1 MNRFFTYL
9 IIFLISHH
17 WSYGQDYKEFR
28 DTNNAKESLRIAER
42 LMNKGKTDA
51 AIKQLKHTV
60 KIKKN
65 FAVAHRLLGKT
76 YLETGQYKK
85 AIKSFEESFEIDDK
99 LSRAALFECG
109 EAYFKLGDPELAMYF
124 FNRYEKMKDNNY
136 TNVKKESGLEVT
148 YDLMLEERKMNCEYV
163 LNLDKSMIIDE
174 PYNLGKNINSKYDEY
189 LPTITSDGSKLVF
202 TRKKKNTNE
211 DIYLSYRDGD
221 KWKKGKAY
229 GSSLNTVENEGMARF
244 EMHGKAFYFS
254 GCMREDT
261 EGGCD
266 IYKATLKDEEIIEV
280 SRLEGQLN
288 SHEWDSQPSVSCD
301 GTKMFFSSTR
311 KAGIGGGDIYLSS
324 LLPNGDWGIPTNLGS
339 MINTKGDEEAPFI
352 ANDGKTLYFTSTGH
366 PGQGD
371 GDLFVSRFE
380 NGIWTK
386 PENLGYPINST
397 GKEIGMYVQGNG
409 KTAFF
414 ASERIDG
421 TGGLDI
427 YTFELP
433 EELRPLPMVHL
444 EGYVTD
450 EETGEPIATTVKI
463 SNSEEKFI
471 AQSDETG
478 WFFLC
483 VPGNKGY
490 SFQINE
496 KGYDYFID
504 AQFLDAQDN
513 TSNNTIKLPLIPK
526 NNVKTVAVRKG
537 SPVREKRVQFFFEFD
552 SSDLTQKAE
561 VELKELSKLLKREK
575 DWKVE
580 VVGYADNSGS
590 ASYNKKLSER
600 RAKSI
605 VNFKKSRFCEKSYK
619 VSSSQRQK
627 ITLQLSFQN
636 PPQLASPSN
645 LPFYPSPESNNLS
658 PQKSS
663 PLLA

>member
-1 MNRFFTYL
+1 MNKFFTYL
-9 IIFLISHH
+9 IIFLLSHH
-17 WSYGQDYKEFR
+17 WSFGQGYKEFR

-42 LMNKGKTDA
+42 LMNKGKVDA
-51 AIKQLKHTV
+51 AIKQLEHTI

-76 YLETGQYKK
+76 YLETGQFKK
-85 AIKSFEESFEIDDK
+85 AIKAFEHSFEIDDK

-109 EAYFKLGDPELAMYF
+109 EAYFKLNDPELAMYF

-136 TNVKKESGLEVT
+136 TNVKKESGLEIT

-163 LNLDKSMIIDE
+163 FNLDKSMIIDE

-189 LPTITSDGSKLVF
+189 LPTITSDGKKLVF
-202 TRKKKNTNE
+202 TRKLKDVNE

-221 KWKKGKAY
+221 NWKKGKAY
-229 GSSLNTVENEGMARF
+229 GNSLNTDENEGMARF

-280 SRLEGQLN
+280 SRLEGNLN

-311 KAGIGGGDIYLSS
+311 KDGLGGGDIYLSS
-324 LLPNGDWGIPTNLGS
+324 LLPSGDWGIPSNLGS
-339 MINTKGDEEAPFI
+339 IINTKGDEEAPFI

-380 NGIWTK
+380 NGTWTK
-386 PENLGYPINST
+386 PQNLGYPINST

-414 ASERIDG
+414 ASERLTG

-433 EELRPLPMVHL
+433 EELRPIPMVHL
-444 EGYVTD
+444 EGFVTND
-450 EETGEPIATTVKI
+450 DTEEPIATTISI
-463 SNSEEKFI
+463 SNSDEKFT

-526 NNVKTVAVRKG
+526 NNIKTVAVRKG
-537 SPVREKRVQFFFEFD
+537 SPIREKRVQFFFDFD
-552 SSDLTQKAE
+552 SFELNQKAE
-561 VELKELSKLLKREK
+561 LELKELSKLLNREK

-580 VVGYADNSGS
+580 VIGYTDNSGS
-590 ASYNKKLSER
+590 ANYNKKLSVK
-600 RAKSI
+600 RAKAIVSFLSEYGVTIDKVIKTEGLGSI
-605 VNFKKSRFCEKSYK
+605 ASTPNNDR
-619 VSSSQRQK
+619 SSQSRRVDVVLRK
-627 ITLQLSFQN
+627 
-636 PPQLASPSN
+636 
-645 LPFYPSPESNNLS
+645 
-658 PQKSS
+658 
-663 PLLA
+663 

>member
-1 MNRFFTYL
+1 MNKFLTYL
-9 IIFLISHH
+9 IIFILSHH
-17 WSYGQDYKEFR
+17 WSFGQDPNDFR

-42 LMNKGKTDA
+42 LMNKGKIDA
-51 AIKQLKHTV
+51 AIKQLEHTV

-76 YLETGQYKK
+76 YLETGQFNK
-85 AIKSFEESFEIDDK
+85 AIKAYEQSFEIDDK

-124 FNRYEKMKDNNY
+124 FTRYEKMKDNNY

-148 YDLMLEERKMNCEYV
+148 YDLMLQERKMNCDYV
-163 LNLDKSMIIDE
+163 FNLDKSMIIDE
-174 PYNLGKNINSKYDEY
+174 PYNLGKNINSKDDEY
-189 LPTITSDGSKLVF
+189 LPTITSDGKKLVF
-202 TRKKKNTNE
+202 TRKLKDVNE

-221 KWKKGKAY
+221 DWKKGKAY
-229 GSSLNTVENEGMARF
+229 GSSLNTDENEGMARF

-280 SRLEGQLN
+280 SRLEGNLN

-311 KAGIGGGDIYLSS
+311 KDGIGGGDIYLSS
-324 LLPNGDWGIPTNLGS
+324 LLPNGDWGIATNLGAS
-339 MINTKGDEEAPFI
+339 INTKGDEEAPFI

-380 NGIWTK
+380 NGVWSK
-386 PENLGYPINST
+386 PANLGYPINST

-414 ASERIDG
+414 ASERLNG

-433 EELRPLPMVHL
+433 EDLRPTPMVHL

-450 EETGEPIATTVKI
+450 EETEEPIETTISI
-463 SNSEEKFI
+463 SNSNEKFT

-513 TSNNTIKLPLIPK
+513 TSNNTIKLPLVPK

-552 SSDLTQKAE
+552 SFNLTQKAE
-561 VELKELSKLLKREK
+561 LELKELSKLLNREK

-590 ASYNKKLSER
+590 AGYNKKLSEK

-605 VNFKKSRFCEKSYK
+605 VSFLSEYGVTIDTVVKTEGLGSIASSPNNDT
-619 VSSSQRQK
+619 SSQSRRVDVVLRK
-627 ITLQLSFQN
+627 
-636 PPQLASPSN
+636 
-645 LPFYPSPESNNLS
+645 
-658 PQKSS
+658 
-663 PLLA
+663 

>member
-1 MNRFFTYL
+1 MNKFFTYL
-9 IIFLISHH
+9 IIFLLSHH
-17 WSYGQDYKEFR
+17 WSFGQDYKEFR

-42 LMNKGKTDA
+42 LMNKGKIDA
-51 AIKQLKHTV
+51 AIKQLEHTI

-76 YLETGQYKK
+76 YLETEQFKK
-85 AIKSFEESFEIDDK
+85 AIKAFEQSFEIDDK

-124 FNRYEKMKDNNY
+124 FTRYEKMKDNNY
-136 TNVKKESGLEVT
+136 TNVKKESGLEIT
-148 YDLMLEERKMNCEYV
+148 YDLMLEERKMNCDYV
-163 LNLDKSMIIDE
+163 FNLDKSMIIDE

-189 LPTITSDGSKLVF
+189 LPTITSDGKKLVF
-202 TRKKKNTNE
+202 TRKLKDVNE

-221 KWKKGKAY
+221 NWKKGKAY
-229 GSSLNTVENEGMARF
+229 GNSLNTDENEGMARF

-280 SRLEGQLN
+280 SRLEGNLN
-288 SHEWDSQPSVSCD
+288 SHEWDSQPSISCD

-311 KAGIGGGDIYLSS
+311 KDGIGGGDIYLSS
-324 LLPNGDWGIPTNLGS
+324 LMPNGDWGIPSNLGPTL
-339 MINTKGDEEAPFI
+339 NTKGDEEAPFI

-386 PENLGYPINST
+386 PQNLGYPINST

-414 ASERIDG
+414 ASERLTG
-421 TGGLDI
+421 NGGLDI

-433 EELRPLPMVHL
+433 EELRPIPMVHL
-444 EGYVTD
+444 EGFVTN
-450 EETGEPIATTVKI
+450 EETEVPIATTISI
-463 SNSEEKFI
+463 SNSEEKFT

-513 TSNNTIKLPLIPK
+513 TSNNTIKLPLVPK

-552 SSDLTQKAE
+552 SFELTQKAE
-561 VELKELSKLLKREK
+561 LELKELSKLLNREK

-590 ASYNKKLSER
+590 ANYNKKLSEK
-600 RAKSI
+600 RAKAIVSFLSKYGVTIDKVIKTEGLGSI
-605 VNFKKSRFCEKSYK
+605 ASSPNNDR
-619 VSSSQRQK
+619 SSQSRRVDVVLRK
-627 ITLQLSFQN
+627 
-636 PPQLASPSN
+636 
-645 LPFYPSPESNNLS
+645 
-658 PQKSS
+658 
-663 PLLA
+663 

>member
-1 MNRFFTYL
+1 MNKFIIYL
-9 IIFLISHH
+9 FIFLLSHH
-17 WSYGQDYKEFR
+17 WSYGQDSNDFR
-28 DTNNAKESLRIAER
+28 NTNNAKESLRIAER
-42 LMNKGKTDA
+42 LMNKGKIKA
-51 AIKQLKHTV
+51 AIKQLEHTV

-76 YLETGQYKK
+76 YLETDQFHK
-85 AIKSFEESFEIDDK
+85 AIKAYEQSFEIDDK

-109 EAYFKLGDPELAMYF
+109 EAYFKLDDPELAMYF
-124 FNRYEKMKDNNY
+124 FHRYEKMKDNNY
-136 TNVKKESGLEVT
+136 TNVKKESGLEIT
-148 YDLMLEERKMNCEYV
+148 YDLMLEERKMNCDYV
-163 LNLDKSMIIDE
+163 LNLDKNMIIDK

-189 LPTITSDGSKLVF
+189 LPTITSDGKKLVF
-202 TRKKKNTNE
+202 TRKIKDTNE

-221 KWKKGKAY
+221 NWKKGKAY
-229 GSSLNTVENEGMARF
+229 GNSLNTDENEGMARF

-280 SRLEGQLN
+280 SRLEGNLN
-288 SHEWDSQPSVSCD
+288 SHEWDSQPSISCD
-301 GTKMFFSSTR
+301 GTQMFFSSTR
-311 KAGIGGGDIYLSS
+311 KDGIGGGDIYLSS
-324 LLPNGDWGIPTNLGS
+324 LLPSGDWGIPTNLGPS
-339 MINTKGDEEAPFI
+339 INTKGDEEAPFI

-366 PGQGD
+366 LGQGD
-371 GDLFVSRFE
+371 GDLFISRFE
-380 NGIWTK
+380 NGVWSK

-433 EELRPLPMVHL
+433 EDLRPIPMVHL

-450 EETGEPIATTVKI
+450 IETEEPIETTIMI
-463 SNSEEKFI
+463 SNTTEKFS

-490 SFQINE
+490 SFQINQ
-496 KGYDYFID
+496 KGYDYYID

-513 TSNNTIKLPLIPK
+513 TSNNTIKFPLVPK

-552 SSDLTQKAE
+552 SYDLTQKAQL
-561 VELKELSKLLKREK
+561 ELKELSKLLNREK

-580 VVGYADNSGS
+580 VVGYADHSGS
-590 ASYNKKLSER
+590 ANYNKKLSEK
-600 RAKSI
+600 RAKTIVSFLAEYGVTIETVVKTEGLGSI
-605 VNFKKSRFCEKSYK
+605 ASSPNNDT
-619 VSSSQRQK
+619 SSQSRRVDVVLRK
-627 ITLQLSFQN
+627 
-636 PPQLASPSN
+636 
-645 LPFYPSPESNNLS
+645 
-658 PQKSS
+658 
-663 PLLA
+663 

>member
-1 MNRFFTYL
+1 MSKFFTYL
-9 IIFLISHH
+9 IIFLLSHH
-17 WSYGQDYKEFR
+17 WSFGQDYKEFR

-42 LMNKGKTDA
+42 LMNKGKVDA
-51 AIKQLKHTV
+51 AIKQLEHTI
-60 KIKKN
+60 KIKDN

-76 YLETGQYKK
+76 YLETGQFKK
-85 AIKSFEESFEIDDK
+85 AIKAFEQSFEIDDK

-136 TNVKKESGLEVT
+136 TNVKKESGLEIT

-163 LNLDKSMIIDE
+163 FNLDKSMIIDE
-174 PYNLGKNINSKYDEY
+174 PFNLGKNINSGDDEY
-189 LPTITSDGSKLVF
+189 LPTITSDGKKLVF
-202 TRKKKNTNE
+202 TRKLKNVNE

-221 KWKKGKAY
+221 DWKKSKAY
-229 GSSLNTVENEGMARF
+229 GSSLNTDENEGMARF
-244 EMHGKAFYFS
+244 AMHGKTFYFS

-280 SRLEGQLN
+280 SRLEGNLN
-288 SHEWDSQPSVSCD
+288 SHEWDSQPSISCD

-311 KAGIGGGDIYLSS
+311 KDGLGGGDIYLSS
-324 LLPNGDWGIPTNLGS
+324 LLPNGDWGVPSNLGPNL
-339 MINTKGDEEAPFI
+339 NTQGDEEAPFI
-352 ANDGKTLYFTSTGH
+352 ANDGKTLYFSSTGH

-386 PENLGYPINST
+386 PKNLGFPINST

-414 ASERIDG
+414 ASERMNG

-433 EELRPLPMVHL
+433 EELRPIPMVHL
-444 EGYVTD
+444 EGFVTD
-450 EETGEPIATTVKI
+450 QETEEPIATTISI
-463 SNSEEKFI
+463 SNAEEKFT
-471 AQSDETG
+471 AQSDQTG

-513 TSNNTIKLPLIPK
+513 TSNSIIKLPLVPK
-526 NNVKTVAVRKG
+526 NNIKTVAVRKG

-552 SSDLTQKAE
+552 SYDLTQKAE
-561 VELKELSKLLKREK
+561 LELKELSKLLNREK

-590 ASYNKKLSER
+590 ASYNKKLSEK
-600 RAKSI
+600 RAKAIVRFLSEYGVTIDTVIKTEGLGSI
-605 VNFKKSRFCEKSYK
+605 ASAPNNDR
-619 VSSSQRQK
+619 SSQSRRVDVVLRK
-627 ITLQLSFQN
+627 
-636 PPQLASPSN
+636 
-645 LPFYPSPESNNLS
+645 
-658 PQKSS
+658 
-663 PLLA
+663 

>member
-1 MNRFFTYL
+1 MNNFFTYL
-9 IIFLISHH
+9 IIFLLSHH
-17 WSYGQDYKEFR
+17 WSFGQDYKDFR

-42 LMNKGKTDA
+42 FMNKGKINA
-51 AIKQLKHTV
+51 AIKQLEHTV

-65 FAVAHRLLGKT
+65 FAIAHRLLGKT
-76 YLETGQYKK
+76 YLDTGQFKK
-85 AIKSFEESFEIDDK
+85 AIKALEQSFEIDDK

-136 TNVKKESGLEVT
+136 TNVKKESGLEIT
-148 YDLMLEERKMNCEYV
+148 YDLMLEERKMNCDYV
-163 LNLDKSMIIDE
+163 FNLDKSMIIDE

-189 LPTITSDGSKLVF
+189 LPTITSDGKKLVF
-202 TRKKKNTNE
+202 TRKLKDINE
-211 DIYLSYRDGD
+211 DIYLSYRDGEN
-221 KWKKGKAY
+221 WKKGKAY
-229 GSSLNTVENEGMARF
+229 GNSLNTDENEGMARF

-266 IYKATLKDEEIIEV
+266 IYKATLKDDEIIEV
-280 SRLEGQLN
+280 SRLEGNLN
-288 SHEWDSQPSVSCD
+288 SHEWDSQPSISCD

-311 KAGIGGGDIYLSS
+311 KDGIGGGDIYLSS
-324 LLPNGDWGIPTNLGS
+324 LMPNGDWGIPSNLGAT
-339 MINTKGDEEAPFI
+339 INTKGDEEAPFI

-371 GDLFVSRFE
+371 GDLFVSRFK

-409 KTAFF
+409 KTAYF
-414 ASERIDG
+414 ASERMNG

-433 EELRPLPMVHL
+433 EELRPIPMVHL
-444 EGYVTD
+444 EGFVNN
-450 EETGEPIATTVKI
+450 EETKEPIETTIII
-463 SNSEEKFI
+463 SNSEDKFT

-496 KGYDYFID
+496 KGYEYFID

-513 TSNNTIKLPLIPK
+513 TSNNIIKLPLIPK

-537 SPVREKRVQFFFEFD
+537 SSVREKRVQFFFDFD
-552 SSDLTQKAE
+552 SFDLTQKAE
-561 VELKELSKLLKREK
+561 LELKELSKLLNREK
-575 DWKVE
+575 EWKVE

-590 ASYNKKLSER
+590 AGYNKKLSEK
-600 RAKSI
+600 RAKAIVSFLSEYGVTIETVIKTEGLGSI
-605 VNFKKSRFCEKSYK
+605 ASAPNNDT
-619 VSSSQRQK
+619 SSQSRRVDVVLRK
-627 ITLQLSFQN
+627 
-636 PPQLASPSN
+636 
-645 LPFYPSPESNNLS
+645 
-658 PQKSS
+658 
-663 PLLA
+663 

>member
-1 MNRFFTYL
+1 MNKFLTYL
-9 IIFLISHH
+9 IIFLLSHH
-17 WSYGQDYKEFR
+17 WSFGQDSNDFR

-42 LMNKGKTDA
+42 LMNKGKIEA
-51 AIKQLKHTV
+51 AIKQLEHTV

-76 YLETGQYKK
+76 YLETGQFKK
-85 AIKSFEESFEIDDK
+85 AIKAYEQSFEIDDK

-109 EAYFKLGDPELAMYF
+109 EAYFKLNDPELAMYF
-124 FNRYEKMKDNNY
+124 FTRYEKMKDNNY
-136 TNVKKESGLEVT
+136 TNVKKESGLEIT
-148 YDLMLEERKMNCEYV
+148 YDLMLEERKMNCDYV
-163 LNLDKSMIIDE
+163 FNLDTTLIIDE

-189 LPTITSDGSKLVF
+189 LPTITSDGKKLVF
-202 TRKKKNTNE
+202 TRKLKDVNE

-221 KWKKGKAY
+221 DWKKGKAY
-229 GSSLNTVENEGMARF
+229 GNSLNTDENEGMARF

-280 SRLEGQLN
+280 SRLEGNLN

-301 GTKMFFSSTR
+301 GTMMFFSSTR
-311 KAGIGGGDIYLSS
+311 KDGMGGGDIYLSS
-324 LLPNGDWGIPTNLGS
+324 LMPNGDWGHAVNLGA

-366 PGQGD
+366 LGQGD

-380 NGIWTK
+380 NGIWSK

-414 ASERIDG
+414 ASERRNG

-433 EELRPLPMVHL
+433 EELRPIPMVHL
-444 EGYVTD
+444 EGYVTNAETD
-450 EETGEPIATTVKI
+450 ERIATTINI
-463 SNSEEKFI
+463 SNSNEKFI

-496 KGYDYFID
+496 NGYDYFID

-513 TSNNTIKLPLIPK
+513 TSNNIVKLPLIPK

-552 SSDLTQKAE
+552 SFSLTKKAE
-561 VELKELSKLLKREK
+561 LELKELSKLLNREK

-590 ASYNKKLSER
+590 ADYNKKLSEK
-600 RAKSI
+600 RAKAIVSLLSEYGVTIDTVVKTEGLGSI
-605 VNFKKSRFCEKSYK
+605 ASAPNNDT
-619 VSSSQRQK
+619 SSQSRRVDVVLRK
-627 ITLQLSFQN
+627 
-636 PPQLASPSN
+636 
-645 LPFYPSPESNNLS
+645 
-658 PQKSS
+658 
-663 PLLA
+663 

>member
-1 MNRFFTYL
+1 MNNYLTFL
-9 IIFLISHH
+9 IIFLFASHTS
-17 WSYGQDYKEFR
+17 WGQDFNDFR

-42 LMNKGKTDA
+42 LMNKGKIDA
-51 AIKQLKHTV
+51 AIKQLEHTI

-76 YLETGQYKK
+76 YLEKGQFKK
-85 AIKSFEESFEIDDK
+85 AIKAFEQSFEIDDK

-136 TNVKKESGLEVT
+136 TNVKKESGLEIT
-148 YDLMLEERKMNCEYV
+148 YDLMLEERRMNCDYV
-163 LNLDKSMIIDE
+163 LNLDKSMIIDK

-189 LPTITSDGSKLVF
+189 LPTITSDGKKLVY
-202 TRKKKNTNE
+202 TKKAKGVDE
-211 DIYLSYRDGD
+211 DIYLSYRKGD
-221 KWKKGKAY
+221 DWKKGKAY
-229 GSSLNTVENEGMARF
+229 GESLNTDENEGMARF
-244 EMHGKAFYFS
+244 EMHGRAFYFS

-266 IYKATLKDEEIIEV
+266 IYKATLKDGEIIEV
-280 SRLEGQLN
+280 SRLEGNLN
-288 SHEWDSQPSVSCD
+288 SHEWDSQPSISCD

-311 KAGIGGGDIYLSS
+311 QNGVGGGDIYLSS
-324 LLPNGDWGIPTNLGS
+324 LLPNGEWGIPTNLGTV
-339 MINTKGDEEAPFI
+339 INTKGDEEAPFI

-371 GDLFVSRFE
+371 GDLFMSRFE
-380 NGIWTK
+380 DGVWTK

-409 KTAFF
+409 KTAYF
-414 ASERIDG
+414 ASERMDG
-421 TGGLDI
+421 NGGLDL

-433 EELRPLPMVHL
+433 EELRPIPMVHL

-450 EETGEPIATTVKI
+450 EETNDPISTTISI
-463 SNSEEKFI
+463 SNSEEKFT

-513 TSNNTIKLPLIPK
+513 TSNNTIKLPLTPK

-537 SPVREKRVQFFFEFD
+537 SPIREKRVQFFFDFD
-552 SSDLTQKAE
+552 SYELTQKAE
-561 VELKELSKLLKREK
+561 IELKELSKLLNREK

-600 RAKSI
+600 RAKAI
-605 VNFKKSRFCEKSYK
+605 VNFLSEYGVTIDK
-619 VSSSQRQK
+619 VVKTEGLGSIASAPNNDTSSQSRRVDVVLRK
-627 ITLQLSFQN
+627 
-636 PPQLASPSN
+636 
-645 LPFYPSPESNNLS
+645 
-658 PQKSS
+658 
-663 PLLA
+663 

>member
-9 IIFLISHH
+9 IIFLLSHH
-17 WSYGQDYKEFR
+17 WSFGQDYNDFR

-42 LMNKGKTDA
+42 LMNKGNIEA
-51 AIKQLKHTV
+51 AMKQLEHTV
-60 KIKKN
+60 KIKNN

-76 YLETGQYKK
+76 YLETGQFKK
-85 AIKSFEESFEIDDK
+85 AIKAYEQSFEIDDK

-124 FNRYEKMKDNNY
+124 FTRYEKMKDNNY
-136 TNVKKESGLEVT
+136 TNVKKESGLEIT
-148 YDLMLEERKMNCEYV
+148 YDLMLEERKMNCDYV
-163 LNLDKSMIIDE
+163 FNLDKSMIIDE

-189 LPTITSDGSKLVF
+189 LPTITSDGKKLVF
-202 TRKKKNTNE
+202 TRKLKDINE

-221 KWKKGKAY
+221 NWKKGKAY
-229 GSSLNTVENEGMARF
+229 GNSLNTDENEGMARF
-244 EMHGKAFYFS
+244 EMHGRAFYFS

-280 SRLEGQLN
+280 SRLEGNLN
-288 SHEWDSQPSVSCD
+288 SQEWDSQPSISCD

-311 KAGIGGGDIYLSS
+311 KDGLGGGDIYLSS
-324 LLPNGDWGIPTNLGS
+324 LMPNGDWGIPSNLGA

-380 NGIWTK
+380 NGLWTK

-414 ASERIDG
+414 ASERMNG

-433 EELRPLPMVHL
+433 EELRPIPMVHL
-444 EGYVTD
+444 EGFVTD
-450 EETGEPIATTVKI
+450 EETGEPIATTVNI
-463 SNSEEKFI
+463 SNSEEKFT

-513 TSNNTIKLPLIPK
+513 TSNNTIKLPLVPK
-526 NNVKTVAVRKG
+526 NNIKTVAVRKG

-552 SSDLTQKAE
+552 SYDLTQKAE
-561 VELKELSKLLKREK
+561 IELKELSKLLNREK
-575 DWKVE
+575 DWRVE

-590 ASYNKKLSER
+590 DTYNKKLSEK
-600 RAKSI
+600 RAKAIVSFLSEYGVTIDKVIKTEGLGSI
-605 VNFKKSRFCEKSYK
+605 
-619 VSSSQRQK
+619 
-627 ITLQLSFQN
+627 
-636 PPQLASPSN
+636 A
-645 LPFYPSPESNNLS
+645 
-658 PQKSS
+658 SS
-663 PLLA
+663 PNNDTNSQSRRVDVVLRK

>member
-1 MNRFFTYL
+1 MNKFLTYL
-9 IIFLISHH
+9 IIFLLSHH
-17 WSYGQDYKEFR
+17 WSFGQDHNDFR

-42 LMNKGKTDA
+42 LMNKGKVKA
-51 AIKQLKHTV
+51 AIKQLEHTV
-60 KIKKN
+60 KIKNN
-65 FAVAHRLLGKT
+65 FAVAHRLLGKN
-76 YLETGQYKK
+76 YLETGQFKK
-85 AIKSFEESFEIDDK
+85 AIKAYEQSFEIDDK

-124 FNRYEKMKDNNY
+124 FTRYEKMKDNNY
-136 TNVKKESGLEVT
+136 TNVKKESGLEIT
-148 YDLMLEERKMNCEYV
+148 YDLMLKERKMNCDYV
-163 LNLDKSMIIDE
+163 FNLDKSMIIDE

-189 LPTITSDGSKLVF
+189 LPTITSDGKKLVF
-202 TRKKKNTNE
+202 TRKLKDVNE

-221 KWKKGKAY
+221 DWKKSKAY
-229 GSSLNTVENEGMARF
+229 GNSLNTDENEGMARF

-280 SRLEGQLN
+280 SRLEGNLN
-288 SHEWDSQPSVSCD
+288 SHEWDSQPSISCD
-301 GTKMFFSSTR
+301 GTKMFFASTR
-311 KAGIGGGDIYLSS
+311 KDGIGGGDIYLSS
-324 LLPNGDWGIPTNLGS
+324 LLPNGDWGIPSNLGA

-352 ANDGKTLYFTSTGH
+352 ANDGKTLYFSSTGH

-380 NGIWTK
+380 NGIWSK
-386 PENLGYPINST
+386 PENLGFPINST

-414 ASERIDG
+414 ASERLDG

-433 EELRPLPMVHL
+433 EELRPIPMVHL

-450 EETGEPIATTVKI
+450 EETEEPIATTVSI
-463 SNSEEKFI
+463 SNSNEKFT

-490 SFQINE
+490 SFQINQ
-496 KGYDYFID
+496 KDYDYFID

-513 TSNNTIKLPLIPK
+513 TSNNIIKLPLVPK
-526 NNVKTVAVRKG
+526 NNIKTVAVRKG

-552 SSDLTQKAE
+552 SYDLTREAE
-561 VELKELSKLLKREK
+561 LELKELSKLLNQEK
-575 DWKVE
+575 SWKVE

-590 ASYNKKLSER
+590 AGYNKKLSEK
-600 RAKSI
+600 RAKAIVAFLSEYGVTIDTVVKTEGLGSI
-605 VNFKKSRFCEKSYK
+605 ASAPNNDL
-619 VSSSQRQK
+619 SSQSRRVDVVLRK
-627 ITLQLSFQN
+627 
-636 PPQLASPSN
+636 
-645 LPFYPSPESNNLS
+645 
-658 PQKSS
+658 
-663 PLLA
+663 

>member
-1 MNRFFTYL
+1 MNKFFTYL
-9 IIFLISHH
+9 IIFLLSHH
-17 WSYGQDYKEFR
+17 WSFGQDYKEFR

-42 LMNKGKTDA
+42 LMNKGKIDA
-51 AIKQLKHTV
+51 AIKQLEHTI

-76 YLETGQYKK
+76 YLETEQFKK
-85 AIKSFEESFEIDDK
+85 AIKAFEQSFEIDDK

-124 FNRYEKMKDNNY
+124 FTRYEKMKDNNY
-136 TNVKKESGLEVT
+136 TNVKKESGLEIT
-148 YDLMLEERKMNCEYV
+148 YDLMLEERKMNCDYV
-163 LNLDKSMIIDE
+163 FNLDKSMIIDE

-189 LPTITSDGSKLVF
+189 LPTITSDGKKLVF
-202 TRKKKNTNE
+202 TRKLKDVNE

-221 KWKKGKAY
+221 NWKKGKAY
-229 GSSLNTVENEGMARF
+229 GNSLNTDENEGMARF

-280 SRLEGQLN
+280 SRLEGNLN
-288 SHEWDSQPSVSCD
+288 SHEWDSQPSISCD

-311 KAGIGGGDIYLSS
+311 KDGLGGGDIYLSS
-324 LLPNGDWGIPTNLGS
+324 LMPHGDWGIPSNLGPTL
-339 MINTKGDEEAPFI
+339 NTKGDEEAPFI

-386 PENLGYPINST
+386 PQNLGYPINST

-414 ASERIDG
+414 ASERLTG
-421 TGGLDI
+421 NGGLDI

-433 EELRPLPMVHL
+433 EELRPIPMVHL
-444 EGYVTD
+444 EGFVTN
-450 EETGEPIATTVKI
+450 EETEVPIATTISI
-463 SNSEEKFI
+463 SNSEEKFT

-513 TSNNTIKLPLIPK
+513 TSNNTIKLPLVPK

-552 SSDLTQKAE
+552 SFELTQKAE
-561 VELKELSKLLKREK
+561 LELKELSKLLNREK

-590 ASYNKKLSER
+590 ANYNKKLSEK
-600 RAKSI
+600 RAKAIVSFLSKYGVTIDKVIKTEGLGSI
-605 VNFKKSRFCEKSYK
+605 ASSPNNDR
-619 VSSSQRQK
+619 SSQSRRVDVVLRK
-627 ITLQLSFQN
+627 
-636 PPQLASPSN
+636 
-645 LPFYPSPESNNLS
+645 
-658 PQKSS
+658 
-663 PLLA
+663 

>member
-1 MNRFFTYL
+1 MNKFFTYL
-9 IIFLISHH
+9 IIFLLSHH
-17 WSYGQDYKEFR
+17 WSFGQDYKDFR

-42 LMNKGKTDA
+42 LMNKGKINA
-51 AIKQLKHTV
+51 AIKQLEHTI

-76 YLETGQYKK
+76 YLETGQFKK
-85 AIKSFEESFEIDDK
+85 AIKAFEQSFEIDDK

-136 TNVKKESGLEVT
+136 TNVKKESGLEIT
-148 YDLMLEERKMNCEYV
+148 YDLMLEERKMNCDYV
-163 LNLDKSMIIDE
+163 FNLDKSMIIDE

-202 TRKKKNTNE
+202 TRKIKDINE
-211 DIYLSYRDGD
+211 DIYLSYRNGNN
-221 KWKKGKAY
+221 WKKGKAY
-229 GSSLNTVENEGMARF
+229 GNSLNTDENEGMARF

-280 SRLEGQLN
+280 SRLEGNLN
-288 SHEWDSQPSVSCD
+288 SHEWDSQPSISCD

-311 KAGIGGGDIYLSS
+311 KDGLGGGDIYLSS
-324 LLPNGDWGIPTNLGS
+324 LLPNGDWGIPTNLGAI
-339 MINTKGDEEAPFI
+339 INTKGDEEAPFI

-414 ASERIDG
+414 ASERMNG

-433 EELRPLPMVHL
+433 EELRPIPMVHL
-444 EGYVTD
+444 EGFVTD
-450 EETGEPIATTVKI
+450 EETGEPIATTISI
-463 SNSEEKFI
+463 SNSEEKFT

-513 TSNNTIKLPLIPK
+513 TSNNTIKLPLVPK

-552 SSDLTQKAE
+552 SFELTQKAE
-561 VELKELSKLLKREK
+561 LELKELSKLLNREK

-590 ASYNKKLSER
+590 ASYNKKLSEK
-600 RAKSI
+600 RAKAIVSFLSEYGVTIDKVIKTEGLGSI
-605 VNFKKSRFCEKSYK
+605 ASSPNNDT
-619 VSSSQRQK
+619 SSQSRRVDVVLRK
-627 ITLQLSFQN
+627 
-636 PPQLASPSN
+636 
-645 LPFYPSPESNNLS
+645 
-658 PQKSS
+658 
-663 PLLA
+663 